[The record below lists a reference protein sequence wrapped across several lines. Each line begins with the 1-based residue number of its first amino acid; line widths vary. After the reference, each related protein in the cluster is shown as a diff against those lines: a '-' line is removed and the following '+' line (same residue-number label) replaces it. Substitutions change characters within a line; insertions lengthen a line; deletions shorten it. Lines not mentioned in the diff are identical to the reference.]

1 MGARGPSHL
10 AVVHE
15 RRFEADLDSRHRIR
29 KVPAAHAQCR
39 RATVGVVPDDKRDAV
54 MASFNSNSSSHYGKM
69 LSIPRVFG
77 IAVAVTLVA
86 AGFHKKPETRATP
99 RRINTDSLVRE
110 QARLDSIARAEAAR
124 NAAAAAAAARE
135 AAGPATTA
143 PVTASERSIIA
154 NVIYFDLDE
163 SALADES
170 RSALEAKAP
179 VLLRHPTMRIRI
191 TGHADERG
199 SDEYNL
205 ALGLRRAA
213 EAKRY
218 LAALGIA
225 EDRIEILTLGEE
237 RPAVQG
243 HTEEAWA
250 LNRRAEFEIISEG

>member
-1 MGARGPSHL
+1 M
-10 AVVHE
+10 
-15 RRFEADLDSRHRIR
+15 F
-29 KVPAAHAQCR
+29 
-39 RATVGVVPDDKRDAV
+39 
-54 MASFNSNSSSHYGKM
+54 
-69 LSIPRVFG
+69 SIARVFG
-77 IAVAVTLVA
+77 IAVAVSVVA
-86 AGFHKKPETRATP
+86 AGCAKKPSNRPAP

-124 NAAAAAAAARE
+124 NAE
-135 AAGPATTA
+135 A
-143 PVTASERSIIA
+143 VTAGERTVIA

-170 RSALEAKAP
+170 RSSLEAKAP
-179 VLLRHPTMRIRI
+179 VLLRHPNMRIRI

-225 EDRIEILTLGEE
+225 EDRVEIVTLGEE

-250 LNRRAEFEIISEG
+250 LNRRAEFEVISGG

>member
-1 MGARGPSHL
+1 
-10 AVVHE
+10 
-15 RRFEADLDSRHRIR
+15 
-29 KVPAAHAQCR
+29 
-39 RATVGVVPDDKRDAV
+39 
-54 MASFNSNSSSHYGKM
+54 M
-69 LSIPRVFG
+69 LSIARVFG
-77 IAVAVTLVA
+77 IAVAVSVVA
-86 AGFHKKPETRATP
+86 AGCSRKSSARPAPARV
-99 RRINTDSLVRE
+99 NTDSLIAE

-124 NAAAAAAAARE
+124 NAASAAAAAAA

-143 PVTASERSIIA
+143 PLNSNERSVVA

-170 RSALEAKAP
+170 RSALETKAP
-179 VLLRHPTMRIRI
+179 VMLRHADLRIRI

-218 LAALGIA
+218 LEALGISS
-225 EDRIEILTLGEE
+225 DRIEIVTLGEE

-243 HTEEAWA
+243 STEEAWA
-250 LNRRAEFEIISEG
+250 LNRRAEFEIIAGG

>member
-1 MGARGPSHL
+1 
-10 AVVHE
+10 
-15 RRFEADLDSRHRIR
+15 
-29 KVPAAHAQCR
+29 
-39 RATVGVVPDDKRDAV
+39 
-54 MASFNSNSSSHYGKM
+54 M
-69 LSIPRVFG
+69 LSLARVFG
-77 IAVAVTLVA
+77 IAVALSVVA
-86 AGFHKKPETRATP
+86 AGCSRKPAARP
-99 RRINTDSLVRE
+99 GPSRINTDSLIRE

-124 NAAAAAAAARE
+124 NAAAAAAAAQA

-143 PVTASERSIIA
+143 PLNSSERSVIA

-170 RSALEAKAP
+170 RAALEAKAP
-179 VLLRHPTMRIRI
+179 VLLRHPDLRIRI

-225 EDRIEILTLGEE
+225 EDRVEIVTLGEE
-237 RPAVQG
+237 RPAVEG
-243 HTEEAWA
+243 STEEAWA
-250 LNRRAEFEIISEG
+250 LNRRAEFEIISGA

>member
-1 MGARGPSHL
+1 M
-10 AVVHE
+10 
-15 RRFEADLDSRHRIR
+15 
-29 KVPAAHAQCR
+29 
-39 RATVGVVPDDKRDAV
+39 
-54 MASFNSNSSSHYGKM
+54 KM
-69 LSIPRVFG
+69 ISIARVFA
-77 IAVAVTLVA
+77 IAVALSVVA
-86 AGFHKKPETRATP
+86 AGCSRKPKTRPAP
-99 RRINTDSLVRE
+99 SRINTDSLIRE
-110 QARLDSIARAEAAR
+110 QARQDSIARAEAAR
-124 NAAAAAAAARE
+124 QAAAAAAAARE
-135 AAGPATTA
+135 AAGPVTTA
-143 PVTASERSIIA
+143 AVTASERSVIA

-163 SALADES
+163 SSLADES

-179 VLLRHPTMRIRI
+179 VLLRHPGMRIRI

-225 EDRIEILTLGEE
+225 DDRVEIVTLGEE

-250 LNRRAEFEIISEG
+250 LNRRAEFEIIGGA

>member
-1 MGARGPSHL
+1 MS
-10 AVVHE
+10 
-15 RRFEADLDSRHRIR
+15 
-29 KVPAAHAQCR
+29 
-39 RATVGVVPDDKRDAV
+39 
-54 MASFNSNSSSHYGKM
+54 SFA
-69 LSIPRVFG
+69 RVFG
-77 IAVAVTLVA
+77 FAVALSVVVA
-86 AGFHKKPETRATP
+86 GCHKKPADRPAP

-124 NAAAAAAAARE
+124 NAAAAAAAARA
-135 AAGPATTA
+135 AAGPATGA
-143 PVTASERSIIA
+143 AVTSSERSIIA

-163 SALADES
+163 STLADES
-170 RSALEAKAP
+170 RSAIEAKAP
-179 VLLRHPTMRIRI
+179 VLLRHPDMRIRI

-218 LAALGIA
+218 LAALGIG
-225 EDRIEILTLGEE
+225 EDRIEIVTMGEE

-250 LNRRAEFEIISEG
+250 LNRRAEFEVISGS

>member
-1 MGARGPSHL
+1 M
-10 AVVHE
+10 
-15 RRFEADLDSRHRIR
+15 
-29 KVPAAHAQCR
+29 
-39 RATVGVVPDDKRDAV
+39 
-54 MASFNSNSSSHYGKM
+54 
-69 LSIPRVFG
+69 
-77 IAVAVTLVA
+77 
-86 AGFHKKPETRATP
+86 
-99 RRINTDSLVRE
+99 RE

-124 NAAAAAAAARE
+124 NAEAARAAAAAAA
-135 AAGPATTA
+135 GPATNAPATA
-143 PVTASERSIIA
+143 AERSAIA

-163 SALADES
+163 SALTDDS
-170 RSALEAKAP
+170 RSGLEAKAP
-179 VLLRHPTMRIRI
+179 ILLRRTNMRIRI

-225 EDRIEILTLGEE
+225 EDRIEIVTLGEE

-250 LNRRAEFEIISEG
+250 LNRRAEFEIIAGG